1 MNLIT
6 NASEAIGNDPGE
18 ILIKTAVQSL
28 SAEELS
34 VLSKDYSLEQGDYL
48 VITVKDSGRGMD
60 DKIRMRI
67 FDPFFTTKT
76 SGRGLGLAAVQ
87 GIVQAHRGAIT
98 LETALDKGSTFSVYL
113 PYQPLRAFTPT
124 VTTEKEILPSKATVL
139 VVDDEVQVRQ
149 VFCGNADQHRL

>member
-28 SAEELS
+28 SAQELS
-34 VLSKDYSLEQGDYL
+34 VLRKDYSLEQGDYL

-67 FDPFFTTKT
+67 FDPF
-76 SGRGLGLAAVQ
+76 
-87 GIVQAHRGAIT
+87 
-98 LETALDKGSTFSVYL
+98 L
-113 PYQPLRAFTPT
+113 PPRP
-124 VTTEKEILPSKATVL
+124 
-139 VVDDEVQVRQ
+139 QVE
-149 VFCGNADQHRL
+149 G